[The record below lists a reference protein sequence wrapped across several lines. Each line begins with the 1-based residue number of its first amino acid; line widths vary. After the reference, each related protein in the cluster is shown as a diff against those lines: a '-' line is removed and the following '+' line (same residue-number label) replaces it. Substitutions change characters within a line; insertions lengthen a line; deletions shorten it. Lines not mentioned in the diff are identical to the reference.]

1 MKAKASYEVKKWDEE
16 TYQQLSPEMKMT
28 RASVEYAM
36 RGEIAC
42 LANVQYLMFYKKF
55 DPADRHNASAVY
67 VGLMKM
73 DGKVSGKSGSFALED
88 RGTYEGG
95 LAKSSLKIIEG
106 SGTGQLKGIK
116 GTAAYHASKT
126 GFNFELDFSLP

>member
-1 MKAKASYEVKKWDEE
+1 MKAKALYEVKKWDEE

-42 LANVQYLMFYKKF
+42 TVNVQYLMFYKKF
-55 DPADRHNASAVY
+55 DPADRHKASAVY

-88 RGTYEGG
+88 RGTYENG

-116 GTAAYHASKT
+116 GTAAYHASKA
-126 GFNFELDFSLP
+126 GFNFELDFALP

>member
-1 MKAKASYEVKKWDEE
+1 MKARASYEVKKWDEE

-28 RASVEYAM
+28 RASVEFAM

-42 LANVQYLMFYKKF
+42 TANVQYLMFYKKF
-55 DPADRHNASAVY
+55 DPADQHKASAVY

-88 RGTYEGG
+88 RGTYEAG

-106 SGTGQLKGIK
+106 SGTGELKGIK
-116 GTAAYHASKT
+116 GTAAYHASQA
-126 GFNFELDFSLP
+126 GFNFELDYSLP